1 LADWLARYLPL
12 LTVATTRKARN
23 FPKIA
28 VRNMNETNDG
38 GAALGISIGLAF
50 IGGYADAS
58 SYLLARTFT
67 GHLTG
72 NCVLAA
78 VSLASKD
85 WYLTLD
91 RLVAVIV
98 FLGGIL
104 FSLIV
109 NRFARDRF
117 RQSSLAITMFIEV
130 LLFLSAFVLLS
141 KRANE
146 ELFIAC
152 MCLALGIQNGALHK
166 TNGISVHSTYM
177 TGMVTTLIKKSFDRL
192 SSERSSKVDSSRD
205 SALLTFQVL
214 ASMWMS
220 FIFGAVTGAV
230 LVSSFQSVGLLGIVL
245 PLILFIL
252 IEMNKNWTQFCR

>member
-1 LADWLARYLPL
+1 
-12 LTVATTRKARN
+12 
-23 FPKIA
+23 
-28 VRNMNETNDG
+28 MNETG
-38 GAALGISIGLAF
+38 GGGTAFGISIGLAF
-50 IGGYADAS
+50 VGGYVDAS

-78 VSLASKD
+78 VSAASKD

-91 RLVAVIV
+91 RLLAVIV

-104 FSLIV
+104 LSLIL
-109 NRFARDRF
+109 NRFAPVRL
-117 RQSSLAITMFIEV
+117 RQSSLAIAMFIEV
-130 LLFLSAFVLLS
+130 LLFLSASLFLS
-141 KRANE
+141 NRANE

-177 TGMVTTLIKKSFDRL
+177 TGMVTALMQKSFDHL
-192 SSERSSKVDSSRD
+192 SSKWSPREESSRD
-205 SALLTFQVL
+205 SARLTIQVL
-214 ASMWMS
+214 APMWIS

-230 LVSSFQSVGLLGIVL
+230 IVSSFQAARYSLLIA
-245 PLILFIL
+245 LFRRA
-252 IEMNKNWTQFCR
+252 QP